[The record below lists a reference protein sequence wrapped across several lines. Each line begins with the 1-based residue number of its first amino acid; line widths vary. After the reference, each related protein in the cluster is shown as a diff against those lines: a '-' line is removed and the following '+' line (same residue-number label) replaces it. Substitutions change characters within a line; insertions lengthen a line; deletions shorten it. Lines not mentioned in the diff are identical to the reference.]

1 VAPGPVTVSLTVNDG
16 DTTAGCAALQTVAI
30 SCTAGF
36 RLDASPTD
44 LGPGQTT
51 GLHVASTDGAAH
63 PQASYA
69 SSDGLDA
76 LQTGVFAPPPS
87 FWPVFT
93 EMVVRYGSRGLSS
106 LKYDA
111 ATLAMWQRAQTD
123 GIVSSMAA
131 NQQWDVFRDATGKLL
146 VRLLYDEKEIDFKPS
161 CAGARYTPDG
171 HWYGR
176 FYEYAAL
183 KACYGH

>member
-1 VAPGPVTVSLTVNDG
+1 M
-16 DTTAGCAALQTVAI
+16 
-30 SCTAGF
+30 
-36 RLDASPTD
+36 
-44 LGPGQTT
+44 
-51 GLHVASTDGAAH
+51 GLDGAATGT
-63 PQASYA
+63 PLATTYTYA
-69 SSDGLDA
+69 NN
-76 LQTGVFAPPPS
+76 P
-87 FWPVFT
+87 W
-93 EMVVRYGSRGLSS
+93 RG
-106 LKYDA
+106 
-111 ATLAMWQRAQTD
+111 Q
-123 GIVSSMAA
+123 IVSSMAA